1 VRKLAALSEY
11 VTNAAIQGGRLRI
24 RNRRAFDLALA
35 AMTDGSE
42 VLVSIERVRATRSQA
57 QNRWYWG
64 CIVKAISDTTGYDPL
79 EVHELLKEKFLPK
92 TLALPDKDGIANEF
106 VIGGSTTKLNK
117 VEFGEYCETVR
128 RWAAECLAI
137 DIPDP
142 VLS

>member
-1 VRKLAALSEY
+1 MPTLSEY
-11 VTNAAIQGGRLRI
+11 IANACLKGGRLVI

-35 AMTDGSE
+35 AMPDGAE
-42 VLVSIERVRATRSQA
+42 VLVTVERVRATRSQA

-64 CIVKAISDTTGYDPL
+64 VIVKAISDTTGYDPL

-92 TLALPDKDGIANEF
+92 TLALPDQHGVANEF

-117 VEFGEYCETVR
+117 VEFGEYCEAVR

-142 VLS
+142 VLT